1 MTFGQA
7 FRSSIYSTFR
17 RAFVAASVAA
27 LAPSVTLA
35 QQAPP
40 ATTVSASTSAP
51 ATTSAPTTQPTLTA
65 EILGGLKFR
74 GLGPAVTSGRIG
86 DFAVNPKNRSEYYVA
101 VASGGV
107 WKTTNAGTTF
117 TPVFDGEGSYS
128 IGCLALDPTNPNV
141 IWVGTGE
148 NNSQRSVSWGDGVY
162 RSRDGGKSWENLG
175 LRDSEHIGMIAID
188 PRDSNVVYVAAQGP
202 LWRAGPERGLYKTTD
217 GGKSWRRVL
226 GVSEHA
232 GINEVHI
239 FPQAPDTLIASAYQ
253 RRRHVWTL
261 INGGPESAI
270 YKSDDAGMTWRKITT
285 GLPGVDI
292 GRIGLDIAPSNPE
305 IVYAIA
311 EAADGKGG
319 VFRSA
324 DRGETWEKRSEYM
337 ASSPQYYNELICD
350 PANAEHV
357 YSMDTFLHETWDG
370 GKTFRRVNNTNR
382 HVDDH
387 ALWIDPANPSYL
399 LIGCDGGIYESFD
412 RGQSWRHMHNLPV
425 TQFYRVT
432 IDNSSPFYY
441 VYGGTQDNNTV
452 GGPSRTIDRIGIA
465 NEHWFVTQGGDGFE
479 TQVDPED
486 PNIVYSQAQ
495 HGALVRYDR
504 RTGEAVDI
512 KPRELPGEPGLRWN
526 WDSPLLISPHNR
538 KRLYFAANKLFRSD
552 DQGNSW
558 QALGGDLTRQI
569 DRNQLEVMGRIQP
582 ADAVAKSNSTSFYG
596 NIVSLSESPRV
607 EGLLYVGC
615 DDGLIQVSED
625 AGKNWRKIESLPE
638 VPERT
643 YVSCLRASLHDADT
657 VYASF
662 DNHKMGDFR
671 PYLLKSADRGRTWKA
686 IASDI
691 SERDVV
697 YTIAEDHVS
706 PELLFVGTEFGV
718 YCTVN
723 GGEKWLRL
731 KGGLPTIAVR
741 DIDIQRRECD
751 LVLGTFGRGF
761 FVLDDY
767 SPLRA
772 LTPERLAA
780 DAALLPIKTAL
791 RYAEMSRLGGPN
803 GKGWMGASY
812 YSAPN
817 PPFGATI
824 SFYIKEKIKSR
835 KETRKDAEKE
845 AAKGGGAAPYPAL
858 DQLRAED
865 QEREPQVWVTIRD
878 SAGGVVRR
886 ISAPRDKGLHRITWD
901 LRYPASTPTQLGGG
915 PELDPWDRGPEGPL
929 AVAGKYTATVSKE
942 VDGVVTDLAGPE
954 GFAVIPLDQAGGA
967 TADKSEALA
976 FQQKVAR
983 LQRAVHGALRVA
995 NDAQSRVS
1003 HLRKALTDTP
1013 AAEPLL
1019 LGDLER
1025 VQKGLSAVL
1034 ISLRG
1039 DPTMGRRNE
1048 PEPPSI
1054 LERVESVTGDQ
1065 WYVTTPPTQTQRDG
1079 FAFAADA
1086 FETQL
1091 ASLRKLLE
1099 VELKSIEDRLE
1110 KAGAPWTPGR
1120 IPVWSKE

>member
-1 MTFGQA
+1 MTIVDA
-7 FRSSIYSTFR
+7 FRPGRFR
-17 RAFVAASVAA
+17 SLGLLFVACGHLFCADPVSAQPATEPQAPVS
-27 LAPSVTLA
+27 APS
-35 QQAPP
+35 
-40 ATTVSASTSAP
+40 
-51 ATTSAPTTQPTLTA
+51 TTSAPTTQPTLSS
-65 EILGGLKFR
+65 EILSGLKFR
-74 GLGPAVTSGRIG
+74 GIGPALTSGRVS
-86 DFAVNPKNRSEYYVA
+86 DFAVNPNNRAEYYVA

-128 IGCLALDPTNPNV
+128 IGCLALDPRNPNV

-202 LWRAGPERGLYKTTD
+202 LWRAGPERGLYKTAD
-217 GGKSWRRVL
+217 GGKSWRKVL
-226 GVSEHA
+226 DVSEHT

-239 FPQAPDTLIASAYQ
+239 LPQHPDTLIASAYQ

-261 INGGPESAI
+261 INGGPESAV
-270 YKSDDAGMTWRKITT
+270 YKSDDAGATWRKITA
-285 GLPGVDI
+285 GLPSVDI
-292 GRIGLDIAPSNPE
+292 GRIGFDIAPSNPE
-305 IVYAIA
+305 VVYAIV

-319 VFRSA
+319 VFRST
-324 DRGETWEKRSEYM
+324 DRGETWDKRSDYM

-350 PANAEHV
+350 PVNAEHV

-412 RGQSWRHMHNLPV
+412 RGQTWRHMHHLPV

-432 IDNSSPFYY
+432 VDNSSPFYY

-504 RTGEAVDI
+504 RSGEAVDI
-512 KPRELPGEPGLRWN
+512 QPRELPGEPGLRWN

-538 KRLYFAANKLFRSD
+538 KRLYFGANKLYRSD

-558 QALGGDLTRQI
+558 RALGGDLTRQI

-596 NIVSLSESPRV
+596 NIVSLSESPRI
-607 EGLLYVGC
+607 EGLLYVGT

-625 AGKNWRKIESLPE
+625 GGRNWRKIETFPE
-638 VPERT
+638 VSDRT
-643 YVSCLRASLHDADT
+643 YVSCIRASLHDADT

-662 DNHKMGDFR
+662 DNHKMGDFK
-671 PYLLKSADRGRTWKA
+671 PYLLKSADRGRTWKS
-686 IASDI
+686 IAADI
-691 SERDVV
+691 PQRDVI
-697 YTIAEDHVS
+697 YTIAEDHVA
-706 PELLFVGTEFGV
+706 PQLLFVGTEFGV

-723 GGEKWLRL
+723 GGEAWLRL
-731 KGGLPTIAVR
+731 KSGLPTIAVR
-741 DIDIQRRECD
+741 DIDIQRREDD

-761 FVLDDY
+761 YILDDY
-767 SPLRA
+767 SPLRT
-772 LTPERLAA
+772 LTPDRLAA
-780 DAALLPIKTAL
+780 DALILPIRSAL

-812 YSAPN
+812 YSAAN

-824 SFYIKEKIKSR
+824 SYFLKEKQKSR
-835 KETRKDAEKE
+835 KETRKEAEKDAEKSG
-845 AAKGGGAAPYPAL
+845 AAAPYPTL

-865 QEREPQVWVTIRD
+865 QEREPQIWLTIRD
-878 SAGGVVRR
+878 AAGNVVRR
-886 ISAPRDKGLHRITWD
+886 ISGPRDKGLHRVAWD
-901 LRYPASTPTQLGGG
+901 LRFPAATPTQLGAAQ
-915 PELDPWDRGPEGPL
+915 ELDPWDRGPEGPL
-929 AVAGKYTATVSKE
+929 ATAGKYTATLARE
-942 VDGVVTDLAGPE
+942 VDGVVSDLAGPVT
-954 GFAVIPLDQAGGA
+954 FDVIPLDKAGA
-967 TADKSEALA
+967 AAADKSAALG

-995 NDAQSRVS
+995 NDAQSRLA
-1003 HLRKALTDTP
+1003 HLRKALVDTP
-1013 AAEPLL
+1013 AADPRLL
-1019 LGDLER
+1019 SDIELA
-1025 VQKGLSAVL
+1025 QKSVTAIL

-1048 PEPPSI
+1048 PEPPNI
-1054 LERVESVTGDQ
+1054 LGRIENIAGDQ
-1065 WYVTTPPTQTQRDG
+1065 WYVTTPPTQTQQDG
-1079 FAFAADA
+1079 YAFAAEA

-1091 ASLRKLLE
+1091 TALRKLME
-1099 VELKSIEDRLE
+1099 SELKSIEDRLE

-1120 IPVWSKE
+1120 IPTWTKE